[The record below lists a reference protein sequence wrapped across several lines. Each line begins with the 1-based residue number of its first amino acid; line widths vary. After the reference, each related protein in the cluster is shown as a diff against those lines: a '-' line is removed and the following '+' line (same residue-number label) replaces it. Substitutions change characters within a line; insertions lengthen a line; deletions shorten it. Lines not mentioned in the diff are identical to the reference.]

1 EMEEYL
7 ASLAM
12 AAAPG
17 AVHDAKRLV
26 ADFAGAQITDALS
39 RESAKR
45 IAARRVSD
53 EGREG
58 LSAFLEKRK
67 PNWAT

>member
-1 EMEEYL
+1 D
-7 ASLAM
+7 
-12 AAAPG
+12 
-17 AVHDAKRLV
+17 V
-26 ADFAGAQITDALS
+26 TDGLS

-58 LSAFLEKRK
+58 LAAFLEKRK
-67 PNWAT
+67 PDWAG